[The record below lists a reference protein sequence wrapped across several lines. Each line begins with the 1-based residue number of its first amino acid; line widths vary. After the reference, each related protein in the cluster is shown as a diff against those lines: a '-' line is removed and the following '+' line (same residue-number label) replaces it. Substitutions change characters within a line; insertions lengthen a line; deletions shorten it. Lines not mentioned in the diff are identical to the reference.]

1 MSRYAQL
8 TIANSQYFSSLE
20 RLRLAQTAGPAN
32 FSCDRCKG
40 KRPTLDRIIPC
51 LRQGR
56 ERSNKCG
63 WPHRTPYPTSNQ
75 FSPADAQWFMRLPE
89 KVQRRNFTSEERLL
103 LSSHIESVIPDAA
116 DDIFYKLSNQ
126 QNQSVPT
133 LSSSLHSSK
142 SSTNSGGEG
151 FLMDLKPHMADST
164 LDGFRW
170 MEDEDELDLSLDDY
184 HAHIIPAGD
193 SFQKSASR
201 RPSFRRSLSLTNLP
215 FGMPKSSTK
224 LPHPKSIEPPP
235 TLPMLS
241 HQLSNYRA
249 PPNDAF
255 MINVSGR
262 PVQSSTKYYQ
272 DPEAR
277 LKLRV
282 YLASPQKFDEAL
294 EFGFPSLDD
303 REVFPSRRPS
313 FSRHHTDSVLHTF
326 LNEDNISIFGSLDS
340 PRTETSMAEINHTDK
355 PLATFFHTSDRLNSF
370 KPGATDSS
378 ASHFQHHPLLRTS
391 EPYANV
397 LAGSREMTIR
407 MTLTRPDLRANEAQL
422 YDTSDDPFALEHL
435 PPVRNAQDIWD
446 EHPKEGMV
454 KKLWHKMSRKASVA

>member
-1 MSRYAQL
+1 
-8 TIANSQYFSSLE
+8 
-20 RLRLAQTAGPAN
+20 
-32 FSCDRCKG
+32 
-40 KRPTLDRIIPC
+40 
-51 LRQGR
+51 
-56 ERSNKCG
+56 
-63 WPHRTPYPTSNQ
+63 
-75 FSPADAQWFMRLPE
+75 MRLPE
-89 KVQRRNFTSEERLL
+89 KVQRGNFTPEERLL

-116 DDIFYKLSNQ
+116 DDIFYKLRNQ

-133 LSSSLHSSK
+133 LSSSLRSSK

-151 FLMDLKPHMADST
+151 FPMDPKSAMEDST

-184 HAHIIPAGD
+184 HAHIIPTGD
-193 SFQKSASR
+193 SFQKSVSR

-215 FGMPKSSTK
+215 FGIPKSSTR
-224 LPHPKSIEPPP
+224 LPAPKPIEPPP

-249 PPNDAF
+249 PPNDACT
-255 MINVSGR
+255 INVSGR
-262 PVQSSTKYYQ
+262 PIQSSTKHYQ

-313 FSRHHTDSVLHTF
+313 LSKHHTDSILHTF
-326 LNEDNISIFGSLDS
+326 LNEDNISIFGSLDG
-340 PRTETSMAEINHTDK
+340 PRAETSTAESNHPDK
-355 PLATFFHTSDRLNSF
+355 SLATFFHASDRLNPL
-370 KPGATDSS
+370 KPAAIDSGATYFPHY
-378 ASHFQHHPLLRTS
+378 ASLRTS
-391 EPYANV
+391 EPYANA
-397 LAGSREMTIR
+397 LAGSREMTLR

-422 YDTSDDPFALEHL
+422 YDTTYDPFALEHL
-435 PPVRNAQDIWD
+435 PPVKNAEDIWD
-446 EHPKEGMV
+446 EHPKEGVV